1 MSVLTIGITGA
12 SGSIYG
18 ERLIRTLILKGFKIN
33 LIISDKGK
41 IVFETERGFSLD
53 GEKETVQRSIRDYF
67 NDSENKINYFDNN
80 DFKAPIASGSSSNN
94 LMIVIPCSM
103 GALSRIANGN
113 SENLIERTAD
123 VILKENKKLILVP
136 REAPLNQIHLSNMLK
151 LSKMGVL
158 IVPASPAFYH
168 QPETID
174 DLVDFIIG
182 KVLDLVGIEHDLYK
196 RWGV

>member
-12 SGSIYG
+12 SGSIYS
-18 ERLIRTLILKGFKIN
+18 ERLIRTLLLKDFRIN
-33 LIISDKGK
+33 LIISDSGK
-41 IVFETERGFSLD
+41 VVFETERGLSLGGD
-53 GEKETVQRSIRDYF
+53 EGVVRERLKNYF

-80 DFKAPIASGSSSNN
+80 DFKAPIASGSSVNN

-103 GALSRIANGN
+103 GSLSRIANGN
-113 SENLIERTAD
+113 SGNLIERTAD

-158 IVPASPAFYH
+158 IVPAAPAFYY

-174 DLVDFIIG
+174 DLVDFVTG
-182 KVLDLVGIEHDLYK
+182 KVLDLAGVEHSLYK
-196 RWGV
+196 RWGA